1 MSMTAKTTV
10 VLCGPPVSALGGGPT
25 HIKNLLNSPLKD
37 RFRFIHFEAGSRGI
51 ESPAKDE
58 SLYAMVARLAAS
70 PWALAW
76 CIWRSRPAVVH
87 INSAM
92 DNKAF
97 WRDCVYLAV
106 CKLFR
111 CPVVF
116 QLHGGLLQ
124 SICPNRVV
132 RRLVRA
138 LFGLADAIVLLATVE
153 RRDFEQLGIT
163 GRVVVIPN
171 GIDIRDYD
179 AVTPRVHSG
188 KVRRL
193 AYLGRLI
200 REKGVFEAVRAVEVL
215 RKEESFKDLELN
227 IAGTGPA
234 LSELQSYVNSRSLNG
249 HVKLLGSVVGS
260 LKTRFLQD
268 ADVFVFPSYHQEGLP
283 YAILE
288 SLAAGTPVITTRV
301 GGIPDVVADG
311 VHGLFVEPRDPSS
324 IISAIRQ
331 LSDSN
336 DRLRDMSR
344 HCHEWARDRL
354 GLERLAMQFAAL
366 YDDVIGRSGPPL
378 TVTPQDVGGDKRIT
392 PPRVW

>member
-25 HIKNLLNSPLKD
+25 HVRNLLNSPLTD
-37 RFRFIHFEAGSRGI
+37 QFRLIHFEAGSRGI

-58 SLYAMVARLAAS
+58 SLFAMLARLAAS
-70 PWALAW
+70 PWTLAW

-97 WRDCVYLAV
+97 WRDCIYLAV

-116 QLHGGLLQ
+116 QLHGGLLH

-132 RRLVRA
+132 RRLVRT
-138 LFGLADAIVLLATVE
+138 LFGFADAVVLLATVE
-153 RRDFEQLGIT
+153 RRDFENLGFT
-163 GRVVVIPN
+163 GRLVVIPN
-171 GIDIRDYD
+171 GIDIREYD
-179 AVTPRVHSG
+179 SATPRVHG
-188 KVRRL
+188 GRVRRL
-193 AYLGRLI
+193 VYLGRLI
-200 REKGVFEAVRAVEVL
+200 REKGIFEAIEAVELL
-215 RKEESFKDLELN
+215 RKDESFRDLELH

-234 LSELQSYVNSRSLNG
+234 LNELQSYVNRRCLEG
-249 HVKLLGSVVGS
+249 YVKLLGSVVGPN
-260 LKTRFLQD
+260 KIRFLQN
-268 ADVFVFPSYHQEGLP
+268 ADIFVFPTYHQEGLP
-283 YAILE
+283 YVILE
-288 SLAAGTPVITTRV
+288 SLAAGTPVITSRA
-301 GGIPDVVADG
+301 GGIPDVVVDG
-311 VHGLFVEPRDPSS
+311 VHGLFVEPRDPGS
-324 IISAIRQ
+324 IIGAIRQ

-344 HCHEWARDRL
+344 HCREWARDKL

-366 YDDVIGRSGPPL
+366 YDDVIGKSGPPL
-378 TVTPQDVGGDKRIT
+378 IVTPEGADTDKRINT
-392 PPRVW
+392 PRAW